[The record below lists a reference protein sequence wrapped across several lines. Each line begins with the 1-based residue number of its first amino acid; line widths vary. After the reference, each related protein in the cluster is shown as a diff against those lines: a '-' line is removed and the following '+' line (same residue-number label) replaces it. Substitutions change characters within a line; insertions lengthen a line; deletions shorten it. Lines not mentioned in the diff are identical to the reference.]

1 MKGCSSLEA
10 LPPSVGELGSLQEL
24 WLEGCLALRD
34 LMDTLGGLSQMKT
47 LRTWKCSSLE
57 ALPPSV
63 GVLGSL
69 QELILEGCDELGE
82 GLLRAAR
89 LGAARRVPAS
99 RRRAARR

>member
-1 MKGCSSLEA
+1 MKGCPSLEA

-69 QELILEGCDELGE
+69 QELILEGCLAFGGLPDTLG
-82 GLLRAAR
+82 GLSLSKSWKYGSARA
-89 LGAARRVPAS
+89 
-99 RRRAARR
+99 